1 MGNGESS
8 YHRFLNGDDSAFS
21 EVIDTYRESLIF
33 FINRYLG
40 NLSLSEEIAEDC
52 FVALVVYPKRYN
64 FKTSLKTYLFTI
76 ARNKA
81 IDRLRRDKRMLLVG
95 DEALDVMSDEYGQFE
110 KDIFRNEEK
119 RVLHS
124 AISELNNDYRTVLH
138 LIYFEDMSYAEA
150 ATVMK
155 KSSKQ
160 IENLVYRARLRLRE
174 ILTDRG
180 ISYEG

>member
-21 EVIDTYRESLIF
+21 EIIDIYRESLIF
-33 FINRYLG
+33 FANRYVG
-40 NLSLSEEIAEDC
+40 NLSLAEEIAEDC
-52 FVALVVYPKRYN
+52 FVALAVYPKRYN

-81 IDRLRRDKRMLLVG
+81 IDRLRKNRRMLLAG
-95 DEALDVMSDEYGQFE
+95 DEALDAMSDEYEQFE
-110 KDIFRNEEK
+110 KEIFRNEEK

-150 ATVMK
+150 AAVMK
-155 KSSKQ
+155 KSTKQ